1 MLTKIA
7 IFLFLIMMIIINYA
21 SYKHI
26 KSKSF
31 TTIYA
36 FVTWIH
42 LFLTWINGIVL
53 FGSVFGLL
61 DNNFAADV
69 AKLMFCAMILCRM
82 AADVGAAKE
91 VFKL

>member
-1 MLTKIA
+1 
-7 IFLFLIMMIIINYA
+7 MMIVVNFV

-26 KSKSF
+26 KARPF

-42 LFLTWINGIVL
+42 LSLTWINGIVF

-69 AKLMFCAMILCRM
+69 ARLLFCAMIFCRM
-82 AADVGAAKE
+82 AADFGEAKE